1 MKRIAITALTY
12 SLFFCSCAFGQDA
25 EAFGRM
31 FAPVIQIPISRE
43 SFSFPNHIPCSV
55 GAIQLTP
62 GVTLPLTTFG
72 PKTVDITLYSVSGR
86 GVSIAVTPT
95 GTATVYPAGA
105 IDCFLWHTGS
115 LFRAQAS
122 QLQRQQTLADGLLTR
137 QLADEVE
144 LKSNTA
150 DAVAEL
156 SARISVL
163 EEELAKLREQ
173 MKSRQ

>member
-1 MKRIAITALTY
+1 MKRIAITALTC
-12 SLFFCSCAFGQDA
+12 SLFFCSYAFGQDA

-55 GAIQLTP
+55 GAIQVTP
-62 GVTLPLTTFG
+62 GVALPYTFG
-72 PKTVDITLYSVSGR
+72 PKTVDIKLYSVSGR

-95 GTATVYPAGA
+95 ETATVYPAGA

-122 QLQRQQTLADGLLTR
+122 QMQRQQTLADGLLTR
-137 QLADEVE
+137 QQADEVE